1 MASAITAAE
10 IAKNNALA
18 DSNKKPSSS
27 PTILPNI
34 NAQNGPAPVQNVPQW
49 SDITSTDHYL
59 IRFGIDSP
67 RPVAA

>member
-10 IAKNNALA
+10 IARNNALA
-18 DSNKKPSSS
+18 DSNQKPSSS

-34 NAQNGPAPVQNVPQW
+34 NAENGPAPVQNVPQW